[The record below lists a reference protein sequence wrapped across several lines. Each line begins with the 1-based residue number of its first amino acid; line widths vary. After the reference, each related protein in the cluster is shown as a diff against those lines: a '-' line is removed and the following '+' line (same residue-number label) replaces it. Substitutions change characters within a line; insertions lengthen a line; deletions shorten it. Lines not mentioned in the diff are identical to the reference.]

1 MSQLGNHFDL
11 QKSGM
16 IWWQLNTWLFKP
28 IKLPYCGSKC
38 KTNSGFYKIDPSVRA
53 SSGSRQSCSWMRA
66 LDQSI

>member
-38 KTNSGFYKIDPSVRA
+38 
-53 SSGSRQSCSWMRA
+53 
-66 LDQSI
+66 